1 MKKIKHSKIKNT
13 GLLFEL
19 LVRQVAVDTMN
30 NKNSISLSIL
40 NKFFKGSSELSKEL
54 KLYRSLQEETF
65 TTENKALKFIDAVTS
80 ARKTLNEIQLKREK
94 YNLIK
99 EIKNRFNLEE
109 FFKSRVTN
117 YKLHAS
123 IYNIF
128 EHSEA
133 DEPSVYI
140 RNKFRISE
148 HVQQKKNVNA
158 AKPFLIAEDKDL
170 RILASKIVIDKFNE
184 KYSKTL
190 SDKQK
195 SILREFINNITNS
208 EKLKQY
214 VITETKN
221 IQAELSDLK
230 TAVASKVIRI
240 KINEVTKLLSQ
251 LQKKHIIEDKD
262 VLTMLRYYE
271 LINEIKKCK
280 DVKWVKD
287 RII

>member
-13 GLLFEL
+13 GLIFEL

-30 NKNSISLSIL
+30 NKNSVSLSIL
-40 NKFFKGSSELSKEL
+40 NKYFKGATELSKEL
-54 KLYRSLQEETF
+54 KLYRSLQEESF
-65 TTENKALKFIDAVTS
+65 NTEIKATKFIDAVIS
-80 ARKTLNEIQLKREK
+80 ARKTLNESQLKREK

-99 EIKNRFNLEE
+99 EIKTRFNIED
-109 FFKSRVTN
+109 FFKSRVSN
-117 YKLHAS
+117 YKIHAS
-123 IYNIF
+123 VYNIF
-128 EHSEA
+128 EFSEA
-133 DEPSVYI
+133 DEPSSYV
-140 RNKFRISE
+140 RNKFIVCE
-148 HVQQKKNVNA
+148 HVQSKKNKSD
-158 AKPFLIAEDKDL
+158 AKPSLMSEDKDI

-190 SDKQK
+190 IGQQK
-195 SILREFINNITNS
+195 NILREFINNVTNS
-208 EKLKQY
+208 EKLKKY

-221 IQAELSDLK
+221 IQRELSELK
-230 TAVASKVIRI
+230 TSVSSKVVRI

-280 DVKWVKD
+280 DTK
-287 RII
+287 

>member
-13 GLLFEL
+13 GLVFEL

-30 NKNSISLSIL
+30 NRNSASLSIL
-40 NKFFKGSSELSKEL
+40 NKFFKGSTELSKEL

-65 TTENKALKFIDAVTS
+65 NTENKAIKFIDAVVS
-80 ARKTLNEIQLKREK
+80 ARKTLNEAQLKREK

-99 EIKNRFNLEE
+99 ELKNRFDIEE
-109 FFKSRVTN
+109 FFKSRVSN

-133 DEPSVYI
+133 DEPGVYV
-140 RNKFRISE
+140 RNKFIVCE
-148 HVQQKKNVNA
+148 HVQEKKNKSK
-158 AKPFLIAEDKDL
+158 AKPSLMSEDKDV

-190 SDKQK
+190 TGKQK
-195 SILREFINNITNS
+195 NILREFINNVTNS
-208 EKLKQY
+208 EKLKKY
-214 VITETKN
+214 VVTETKG
-221 IQAELSDLK
+221 IQKELADLK
-230 TAVASKVIRI
+230 MSVASKVVRI

-251 LQKKHIIEDKD
+251 LQKKHTIEDKD

-280 DVKWVKD
+280 DVK
-287 RII
+287 

>member
-148 HVQQKKNVNA
+148 HVQQKKNVNT

-170 RILASKIVIDKFNE
+170 RILTSKIVIDKFNE

-280 DVKWVKD
+280 DVK
-287 RII
+287 

>member
-13 GLLFEL
+13 GLVFEL

-30 NKNSISLSIL
+30 NRNSASLSIL
-40 NKFFKGSSELSKEL
+40 NKFFKGSTELSKEL

-65 TTENKALKFIDAVTS
+65 NTENKAIKFIDAVVS
-80 ARKTLNEIQLKREK
+80 ARKTLNETQLKREK

-99 EIKNRFNLEE
+99 ELKNRFDIEE
-109 FFKSRVTN
+109 FFKSRVSN

-123 IYNIF
+123 VYNIF
-128 EHSEA
+128 EYSEA
-133 DEPSVYI
+133 DEPGVYV
-140 RNKFRISE
+140 RNKFIVCE
-148 HVQQKKNVNA
+148 HVQTKKSKSE
-158 AKPFLIAEDKDL
+158 AKPSLMSEDKDV

-190 SDKQK
+190 TAKQRN
-195 SILREFINNITNS
+195 ILREFINNVTNS
-208 EKLKQY
+208 EKLKKY
-214 VITETKN
+214 VVTETKN
-221 IQAELSDLK
+221 IQKELSELK
-230 TAVASKVIRI
+230 TAVASKVVRI

-251 LQKKHIIEDKD
+251 LQKKHIVEDKD

-280 DVKWVKD
+280 DVK
-287 RII
+287 

>member
-13 GLLFEL
+13 GLVFEL

-30 NKNSISLSIL
+30 NRNSASLSIL
-40 NKFFKGSSELSKEL
+40 NKFFKGSTELSKEL

-65 TTENKALKFIDAVTS
+65 NTENKAIKFIDAVVS
-80 ARKTLNEIQLKREK
+80 ARKTLNEAQLKREK

-99 EIKNRFNLEE
+99 ELKNRFDIEE
-109 FFKSRVTN
+109 FFKSRVSN

-133 DEPSVYI
+133 DEPGVYV
-140 RNKFRISE
+140 RNKFIVCE
-148 HVQQKKNVNA
+148 HVQEKKNKSE
-158 AKPFLIAEDKDL
+158 AKPSLMSEDKDV

-190 SDKQK
+190 TGKQK
-195 SILREFINNITNS
+195 NILREFINNVTNS
-208 EKLKQY
+208 EKLKKY
-214 VITETKN
+214 VVTETKG
-221 IQAELSDLK
+221 IQKELADLK
-230 TAVASKVIRI
+230 MSVASKVVRI

-251 LQKKHIIEDKD
+251 LQKKHTIEDKD

-280 DVKWVKD
+280 DVK
-287 RII
+287 

>member
-13 GLLFEL
+13 GLVFEL

-30 NKNSISLSIL
+30 NKNSTSLSIL
-40 NKFFKGSSELSKEL
+40 NKFFKKDSEISKEL

-65 TTENKALKFIDAVTS
+65 STENKSLKFVDAVIS
-80 ARKTLNEIQLKREK
+80 ARKLLNEAQLKREK

-99 EIKNRFNLEE
+99 EIKTQFNIEE

-117 YKLHAS
+117 YKIHAAV
-123 IYNIF
+123 YNIL
-128 EHSEA
+128 EYTEA
-133 DEPSVYI
+133 DEPSVYV
-140 RNKFRISE
+140 RNKFIICE
-148 HVQQKKNVNA
+148 HVQLKKNKLKT
-158 AKPFLIAEDKDL
+158 KPSLMSEDKDI

-190 SDKQK
+190 TNQQK
-195 SILREFINNITNS
+195 NILREFINNVTNS
-208 EKLKQY
+208 QKLKNY
-214 VITETKN
+214 VVTEIKN
-221 IQAELSDLK
+221 IQRELNELK
-230 TAVASKVIRI
+230 SSVTSKVIRI

-251 LQKKHIIEDKD
+251 LQKKHIVEDKD

-280 DVKWVKD
+280 DVK
-287 RII
+287 

>member
-13 GLLFEL
+13 GLVFEL

-30 NKNSISLSIL
+30 NKNSTSLSIL
-40 NKFFKGSSELSKEL
+40 NKFFKGTTELSKEL

-65 TTENKALKFIDAVTS
+65 NTESKSLKFIDAVIS
-80 ARKTLNEIQLKREK
+80 ARKSLNESQLKREK

-99 EIKNRFNLEE
+99 EIKTRFDIEE

-117 YKLHAS
+117 YKMHAAA
-123 IYNIF
+123 YNIF
-128 EHSEA
+128 EYSEA

-140 RNKFRISE
+140 RNKFIVCE
-148 HVQQKKNVNA
+148 HVQSKKNKSE
-158 AKPFLIAEDKDL
+158 AKPSLMSEDKDI

-190 SDKQK
+190 TSKQK
-195 SILREFINNITNS
+195 TILREFINNVTNS
-208 EKLKQY
+208 EKLKKY
-214 VITETKN
+214 VVTETKN
-221 IQAELSDLK
+221 IQRELNDLK
-230 TAVASKVIRI
+230 TSVTSKVIRI

-251 LQKKHIIEDKD
+251 LQKKHIVEDKD

-280 DVKWVKD
+280 DVK
-287 RII
+287 

>member
-170 RILASKIVIDKFNE
+170 RILTSKIVIDKFNE

>member
-13 GLLFEL
+13 GLIFEL

-30 NKNSISLSIL
+30 NKNSVSLSIL
-40 NKFFKGSSELSKEL
+40 NKYFKGATELSKEL
-54 KLYRSLQEETF
+54 KLYRSLQEESF
-65 TTENKALKFIDAVTS
+65 NTETKATKFIDAVIS
-80 ARKTLNEIQLKREK
+80 ARKTLNESQLKREK

-99 EIKNRFNLEE
+99 EIKTRFNIED
-109 FFKSRVTN
+109 FFKSRVSN
-117 YKLHAS
+117 YKIHAS
-123 IYNIF
+123 VYNIF
-128 EHSEA
+128 EFSEA
-133 DEPSVYI
+133 DEPSSYV
-140 RNKFRISE
+140 RNKFIVCE
-148 HVQQKKNVNA
+148 HVQSKKNKSD
-158 AKPFLIAEDKDL
+158 AKPSLMSEDKDI

-190 SDKQK
+190 TGQQK
-195 SILREFINNITNS
+195 NILREFINNVTNS
-208 EKLKQY
+208 EKLKKY

-221 IQAELSDLK
+221 IQRELSELK
-230 TAVASKVIRI
+230 TSVSSKVVRI

-280 DVKWVKD
+280 DTK
-287 RII
+287 

>member
-30 NKNSISLSIL
+30 NRNSMSLSIL

-54 KLYRSLQEETF
+54 KLYHSLNEETF
-65 TTENKALKFIDAVTS
+65 TTESKALKFIDAVVS
-80 ARKTLNEIQLKREK
+80 ARKTLNEAQLKREK

-133 DEPSVYI
+133 DEPGAYV

-148 HVQQKKNVNA
+148 HVQSKKNKNE
-158 AKPFLIAEDKDL
+158 AKPSLMSEDKDL

-190 SDKQK
+190 SVKQK
-195 SILREFINNITNS
+195 SILREFINNVTNS
-208 EKLKQY
+208 EKLKKY
-214 VITETKN
+214 VITETRN
-221 IQAELSDLK
+221 IQRELADLK
-230 TAVASKVIRI
+230 PSIASKVIRI

-251 LQKKHIIEDKD
+251 LQKKHIVEDKD

-280 DVKWVKD
+280 DVK
-287 RII
+287 

>member
-30 NKNSISLSIL
+30 NRNSISLSIL

-54 KLYRSLQEETF
+54 KLYHSLNEETF
-65 TTENKALKFIDAVTS
+65 TTESKALKFIDAVVS
-80 ARKTLNEIQLKREK
+80 ARKTLNEAQLKREK

-123 IYNIF
+123 IYNVF

-133 DEPSVYI
+133 DEPGAYV

-148 HVQQKKNVNA
+148 HVQTKKNKNEV
-158 AKPFLIAEDKDL
+158 KPSLMSEDKDL

-190 SDKQK
+190 SAKQK
-195 SILREFINNITNS
+195 SILREFINNVTNS
-208 EKLKQY
+208 EKLKKY
-214 VITETKN
+214 VITETRN
-221 IQAELSDLK
+221 IQRELADLK
-230 TAVASKVIRI
+230 PSIASKVIRI

-251 LQKKHIIEDKD
+251 LQKKHIVEDKD

-280 DVKWVKD
+280 DVK
-287 RII
+287 

>member
-30 NKNSISLSIL
+30 NKNSTSLSIL
-40 NKFFKGSSELSKEL
+40 NKFFKGSTELSKEL

-65 TTENKALKFIDAVTS
+65 NTENKALKFIDAVIS
-80 ARKTLNEIQLKREK
+80 ARKALNETQLKREK

-99 EIKNRFNLEE
+99 EIKNRFDIEE
-109 FFKSRVTN
+109 FFKSRVTD
-117 YKLHAS
+117 YKTQAS

-133 DEPSVYI
+133 DDPGVYI
-140 RNKFRISE
+140 RNKFIISE
-148 HVQQKKNVNA
+148 HVQQKKNKSA
-158 AKPFLIAEDKDL
+158 AKPSLMSEDKDI

-190 SDKQK
+190 NGKQK
-195 SILREFINNITNS
+195 TILREFINNVTNS
-208 EKLKQY
+208 EKLKKY
-214 VITETKN
+214 VVTETKN
-221 IQAELSDLK
+221 IQRELNDLK
-230 TAVASKVIRI
+230 TSVTSKVIRI

-251 LQKKHIIEDKD
+251 LQKKHIVEDKD
-262 VLTMLRYYE
+262 VLTMLRYNE

-280 DVKWVKD
+280 GVK
-287 RII
+287 

>member
-280 DVKWVKD
+280 DVK
-287 RII
+287 

>member
-30 NKNSISLSIL
+30 NRNSMSLSIL

-54 KLYRSLQEETF
+54 KLYHSLNEETF
-65 TTENKALKFIDAVTS
+65 TTESKALKFIDAVVS
-80 ARKTLNEIQLKREK
+80 ARKTLNEAQLKREK

-99 EIKNRFNLEE
+99 EIKNQFNLEE

-123 IYNIF
+123 IYNVF

-133 DEPSVYI
+133 DEPGAYV

-148 HVQQKKNVNA
+148 HVQTKKNKNEV
-158 AKPFLIAEDKDL
+158 KPSLMSEDKDL

-190 SDKQK
+190 SAKQK
-195 SILREFINNITNS
+195 SILREFINNVTNS
-208 EKLKQY
+208 EKLKKY
-214 VITETKN
+214 VITETRN
-221 IQAELSDLK
+221 IQRELADLK
-230 TAVASKVIRI
+230 PSIASKVIRI

-251 LQKKHIIEDKD
+251 LQKKHIVEDKD

-287 RII
+287 HII